1 MEKRKGELSDA
12 IRLSILAMMILVF
25 GLFIFQCFLNPVYV
39 IETGKGAI
47 FTKISGEKVAVMSV
61 GWHLKIPL
69 FENVDMK
76 SIVND
81 VIFFPE
87 DYVSLE
93 SGDSQTGSIG
103 YDINAKDE
111 KVVDVSAAV
120 YFDRM
125 DLLQWAVKNTN
136 PTVQFQNDINSIMF
150 NVLQSKTSTELI
162 HDYEAV
168 NQELLQAIKASGIEE
183 QYGVRINSVK
193 LIRSTFTKK
202 ALDALSNK
210 QAAQAQSEG
219 ILLAAQNKANA
230 TITAAIAEQEK
241 AEMLKSYDAHVL
253 DYMSKIA
260 LYEALKDKP
269 NAIWV
274 IPSGQNMA
282 IQAPV
287 VK

>member
-1 MEKRKGELSDA
+1 MANRKGELSDA
-12 IRLSILAMMILVF
+12 IGVLVLVMLILIV
-25 GLFIFQCFLNPVYV
+25 GLFIFQWFLNPVYV
-39 IETGKGAI
+39 IESGKGAI
-47 FTKISGEKVAVMSV
+47 LTKFNGEKVAVTNV

-69 FENVDMK
+69 FERVDMK

-103 YDINAKDE
+103 YDINALDE
-111 KVVDVSAAV
+111 KVVDISAAV
-120 YFDRM
+120 YFDRI
-125 DLLQWAVKNTN
+125 DLIQWSVKNTN
-136 PTVQFQNDINSIMF
+136 PSVQFQNDINSIMF

-162 HDYEAV
+162 HDYEGI
-168 NQELLQAIKASGIEE
+168 NQELLQAIKASGIEA
-183 QYGVRINSVK
+183 QYGAKINSVK

-202 ALDALSNK
+202 ALDALSEK

-274 IPSGQNMA
+274 IPSGHGMVL
-282 IQAPV
+282 QAPQ